1 MKQLKSS
8 IIDDQSVKR
17 LINQALEEDVQDGD
31 VTTNAIIPSEKKAK
45 AVWKTKAEGVVAG
58 LPVAQAVFEEL
69 DPEFDWQPLVK
80 EGTVV
85 ESGIKIAKMQ
95 GQARAILT
103 AERIALNL
111 VQRMSGIATA
121 ARQYVQAVEAFD
133 TQILDTRKTVPGL
146 RAIDKYA
153 VAAGGGKNHRMGLFD
168 LAMIKDNHI
177 VAAGSIQSAVEK
189 VRNSDS
195 NIEIEVETKT
205 IKEVEEALVAN
216 ADIIMLDNM
225 TVDLMTEAVN
235 LIDGKAKTEASGGIT
250 IDTIRNVAGTGVDFI
265 SVGAL
270 THSVDAFDI
279 SQQLE
284 SIL

>member
-1 MKQLKSS
+1 MSKANFTILKQCEHCAEMFEAQKRTTRFCSHKCNSANYKLRKRQELKKEVETETK
-8 IIDDQSVKR
+8 QKLKPKVK
-17 LINQALEEDVQDGD
+17 A
-31 VTTNAIIPSEKKAK
+31 
-45 AVWKTKAEGVVAG
+45 
-58 LPVAQAVFEEL
+58 
-69 DPEFDWQPLVK
+69 
-80 EGTVV
+80 
-85 ESGIKIAKMQ
+85 
-95 GQARAILT
+95 
-103 AERIALNL
+103 
-111 VQRMSGIATA
+111 
-121 ARQYVQAVEAFD
+121 
-133 TQILDTRKTVPGL
+133 
-146 RAIDKYA
+146 
-153 VAAGGGKNHRMGLFD
+153 FD